1 MPVRSFA
8 VSTSTKSESVDEVV
22 ALSGATFSI
31 LHLNSGIED
40 KATTSSTDSDF
51 VLVLTANDRT
61 GIIQEISSIIHQQG
75 GNLIKLV
82 SQQSSAPHTGH
93 ELFKAKATI
102 SVDENTIESLICAL
116 EDLADDLMV
125 KMSRNTDQ
133 LQILLLVETTSNKTL
148 LFPGVITNQL
158 LRNL

>member
-1 MPVRSFA
+1 
-8 VSTSTKSESVDEVV
+8 
-22 ALSGATFSI
+22 
-31 LHLNSGIED
+31 
-40 KATTSSTDSDF
+40 
-51 VLVLTANDRT
+51 VLTANDRT

-125 KMSRNTDQ
+125 DISR
-133 LQILLLVETTSNKTL
+133 
-148 LFPGVITNQL
+148 
-158 LRNL
+158 